1 VKVWSV
7 GLTVVI
13 CPVNEQKSRQLR
25 DYATCLNAQH
35 RETLQ
40 RLVDD
45 NQAIIREHMTQSPVR
60 HTADRPASQRGV
72 ALTVN
77 VSMGVCFCM

>member
-1 VKVWSV
+1 MGSV
-7 GLTVVI
+7 GLTAFACCVV
-13 CPVNEQKSRQLR
+13 EQKSRQLR

-45 NQAIIREHMTQSPVR
+45 NQAIIREHMTQAPVSQ
-60 HTADRPASQRGV
+60 TAARPGQGKARQSFLV
-72 ALTVN
+72 
-77 VSMGVCFCM
+77 